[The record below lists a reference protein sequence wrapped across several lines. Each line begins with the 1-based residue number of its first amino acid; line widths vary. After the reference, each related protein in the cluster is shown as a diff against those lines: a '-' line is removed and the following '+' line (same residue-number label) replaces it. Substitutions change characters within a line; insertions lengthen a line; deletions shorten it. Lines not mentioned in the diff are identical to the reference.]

1 MKEILFATSNT
12 SKIKRFEA
20 GLNKNNVNI
29 LTPKDLNINIDVD
42 ENGKDAVE
50 NAKIKARAYYNL
62 THITTIAMDDNLY
75 IEGIPL
81 DKQPGM
87 FVRRVNGKR
96 LSDNEMIEHYT
107 NLVKMY
113 GENGKLTAK
122 WVYAMALIK
131 DGVEHTYTWSKEDFY
146 LVKEPSLVINTG
158 YPLNSISV
166 NKKLNKYFTDMTQE
180 DKESISQTEDDVI
193 SFILSNV

>member
-1 MKEILFATSNT
+1 
-12 SKIKRFEA
+12 
-20 GLNKNNVNI
+20 
-29 LTPKDLNINIDVD
+29 
-42 ENGKDAVE
+42 
-50 NAKIKARAYYNL
+50 
-62 THITTIAMDDNLY
+62 
-75 IEGIPL
+75 
-81 DKQPGM
+81 
-87 FVRRVNGKR
+87 
-96 LSDNEMIEHYT
+96 
-107 NLVKMY
+107 MY
-113 GENGKLTAK
+113 GKNGKLTAK

-180 DKESISQTEDDVI
+180 DMESISQTEDDVI